1 MINKLQQIA
10 EDNQFDID
18 LANLYCKEDTF
29 EDFNEKVYEAIANE
43 EIIYYYEAMKYLS
56 EEDASLSESLEIAIY
71 NLDSK
76 GNNIDNYILTN
87 DLYRYKSKFTNFKVL
102 SCIKKQFNTITF

>member
-1 MINKLQQIA
+1 MTQINIPIKLTLLLLTT
-10 EDNQFDID
+10 N
-18 LANLYCKEDTF
+18 KEF
-29 EDFNEKVYEAIANE
+29 IC
-43 EIIYYYEAMKYLS
+43 
-56 EEDASLSESLEIAIY
+56 Y